1 MIKIPTVEGDLGADD
16 HAVNMITT
24 MTTIWLKQQQH
35 DYNDNNMITVTT
47 TWELQERQQY
57 DHNHNTCW
65 GCTDTC
71 PCIWTGGSWTG
82 TGKPVRP
89 VFIVVMTIIMMISML
104 ITMRALWQ
112 CWLIG
117 TVKPMVI
124 TIIKDMITINWLQCL
139 QRTNQLVLYCGGHDD
154 DDHGHVGY
162 NYISRRIWTSRPLDI
177 SYLCNVSQ

>member
-1 MIKIPTVEGDLGADD
+1 MTKTMMIKIPTVEGDLGADD

-117 TVKPMVI
+117 TVKPARPALLWSGLH
-124 TIIKDMITINWLQCL
+124 KLCD
-139 QRTNQLVLYCGGHDD
+139 VL
-154 DDHGHVGY
+154 
-162 NYISRRIWTSRPLDI
+162 ISWADRGS
-177 SYLCNVSQ
+177 CAHKCVC